1 MSKVPSCLS
10 SKASLSTRPER
21 TLRAVGCASRLA
33 RSIIPDPP
41 QDALCTSRDL
51 VYPIWS
57 ARQVA
62 LVDHLRDVDR
72 LLEPLQLLEHE
83 PGELLEARDVDAGA
97 WIALPVGVLEVNLQ
111 RRAHEPALVQITLG
125 LGGVG
130 EVVLRDGD
138 VIGEESTHRVRVL
151 LEELVA
157 EPDIEQLV
165 VVADGLDGG
174 EDLAQAAPGELGGIE
189 GLDEGPGADLAGA
202 HRVAHPGEGH
212 GKDLGVL
219 VGDDAGVE
227 QSGTRP
233 EIGGRLDADH
243 ADGADRKSV

>member
-57 ARQVA
+57 ARQVS

-83 PGELLEARDVDAGA
+83 PGELLEARDVDARIG
-97 WIALPVGVLEVNLQ
+97 IALPVGVLEVDVE
-111 RRAHEPALVQITLG
+111 RCAHEPALVQVALG
-125 LGGVG
+125 LGDIG

-138 VIGEESTHRVRVL
+138 VIGEESAHRVRVR
-151 LEELVA
+151 LEEPVT

-165 VVADGLDGG
+165 VVADGLDRG
-174 EDLAQAAPGELGGIE
+174 EQLAQPAPGDLRRIE
-189 GLDEGPGADLAGA
+189 RLDEGPGADLAG
-202 HRVAHPGEGH
+202 
-212 GKDLGVL
+212 
-219 VGDDAGVE
+219 
-227 QSGTRP
+227 
-233 EIGGRLDADH
+233 
-243 ADGADRKSV
+243 